1 MSETRKEER
10 GENSQPSNG
19 SPFWSNIFKKDD
31 RYNYDIINILREVPI
46 FSTLSKREIKKVS
59 LIVYERVY
67 KEGEFL
73 FKEGNPGAGMYII
86 QDGVINIESS
96 SQSDNLVLATLGRG
110 DFLGELSLL
119 DETSRSATARCIK
132 QTRVIVFFRQDL
144 FDLIER
150 EPILGVKILKELAMM
165 IGARLR
171 ETNKLL
177 HRYKNREFI
186 ESQE

>member
-1 MSETRKEER
+1 MSEERKDER
-10 GENSQPSNG
+10 SEVRANS
-19 SPFWSNIFKKDD
+19 SPFWSNIFKKDNK
-31 RYNYDIINILREVPI
+31 YNYDIINILREVPI
-46 FSTLSKREIKKVS
+46 FATLTKREIKKVS
-59 LIVYERVY
+59 LIVYERLY
-67 KEGEFL
+67 KQGEFL

-96 SQSDNLVLATLGRG
+96 SQADNLVLATLGRG
-110 DFLGELSLL
+110 DFVGELSLL
-119 DETSRSATARCIK
+119 DETNRSATARCIK
-132 QTRVIVFFRQDL
+132 DTRVIVFFRQDL

-150 EPILGVKILKELAMM
+150 ESILGVKILKELAMM

-177 HRYKNREFI
+177 HRYKNKEFI